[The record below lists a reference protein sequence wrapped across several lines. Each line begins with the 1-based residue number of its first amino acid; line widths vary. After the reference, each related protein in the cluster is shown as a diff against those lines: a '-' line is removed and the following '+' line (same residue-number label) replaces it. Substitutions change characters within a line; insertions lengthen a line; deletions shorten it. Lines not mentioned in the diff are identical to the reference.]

1 MKTSNSLAGL
11 SATNESIHP
20 HVSPME
26 KNDVAVYYLLPWH
39 LLFTVAIYYLGHMLF
54 VGSILLWST
63 IDINRYTEILDAC
76 SQKLRCLHQE
86 KIVEKGPE
94 NFERQPISKV
104 PLGLPGF
111 HLWALQIEIA
121 LPSSVDMAQL
131 WISTSQELCF
141 VFFFCDIQPPGQ
153 GCGLTRCT
161 PNRFL
166 QMGVD

>member
-1 MKTSNSLAGL
+1 MCLPWK
-11 SATNESIHP
+11 
-20 HVSPME
+20 

-39 LLFTVAIYYLGHMLF
+39 LLFTMAIYYLGHILF

-76 SQKLRCLHQE
+76 SQKLRGLIRK

-94 NFERQPISKV
+94 NFERQPVSKV

-111 HLWALQIEIA
+111 HLWAVQIEIA

-141 VFFFCDIQPPGQ
+141 VFFFLWHTASRAGLWLDSLYTKQVSPNECWLTIQ
-153 GCGLTRCT
+153 LL
-161 PNRFL
+161 F
-166 QMGVD
+166 